1 MEVLQAQME
10 ELRDQ
15 LDTLRIGE
23 GPRGQNEDVSLVAGI
38 KEWTGESKGRSVHE
52 FLTQVETLA
61 KVSVWTSQ
69 DKAFIVKAKLQG
81 LASSFLMGEKSWAEM
96 GVLMK

>member
-1 MEVLQAQME
+1 MEVLQDQME

-23 GPRGQNEDVSLVAGI
+23 VHRGQSKDVSLVAGI

-52 FLTQVETLA
+52 FLTQRETLTR
-61 KVSVWTSQ
+61 VSAWSSQ
-69 DKAFIVKAKLQG
+69 DKADIVKAKVQG
-81 LASSFLMGEKSWAEM
+81 LALQI
-96 GVLMK
+96 

>member
-1 MEVLQAQME
+1 MMQSVEMEVLGAQME

-23 GPRGQNEDVSLVAGI
+23 AHRGPSKEVSLLAGI

-52 FLTQVETLA
+52 FLTQIETLA
-61 KVSVWTSQ
+61 KVCGWTR
-69 DKAFIVKAKLQG
+69 
-81 LASSFLMGEKSWAEM
+81 
-96 GVLMK
+96 